1 MKKLKLHITASID
14 GYIAPPDG
22 DLDWLIHYPVPSK
35 EEHKSFLNSVDT
47 VILGGN
53 TFRIMFYMDILWPY
67 NDYTTYVVSHN
78 PILEKENV
86 NYISTNVIETITQL
100 KQQDGKDIWLVGG
113 GELTLLLHDNALID
127 EIIVIYI
134 PVTLEKGIPLF
145 SDRLKESDWI
155 LKEQISYD
163 NDASKKVYQRTQ

>member
-1 MKKLKLHITASID
+1 MKKLKLYITASLD

-47 VILGGN
+47 VILGGI
-53 TFRIMFYMDILWPY
+53 TYSCMHYMDIIWPY
-67 NDYTTYVVSHN
+67 KDYTTYVVTRN
-78 PILEKENV
+78 PITEKENV
-86 NYISTNVIETITQL
+86 NYITTNVIETIAQL
-100 KQQDGKDIWLVGG
+100 KQKDGKDIWLVGG

-127 EIIVIYI
+127 EIIVTYI

-145 SDRLKESDWI
+145 SDRLKESDWV
-155 LKEQISYD
+155 LTEHISF
-163 NDASKKVYQRTQ
+163 NDDAAKKVYQHKN